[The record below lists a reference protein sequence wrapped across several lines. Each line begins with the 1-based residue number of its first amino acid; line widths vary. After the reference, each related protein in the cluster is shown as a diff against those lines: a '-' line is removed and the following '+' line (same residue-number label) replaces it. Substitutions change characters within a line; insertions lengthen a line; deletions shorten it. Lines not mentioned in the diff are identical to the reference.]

1 MFFSCL
7 SIYLLAQIYTM
18 WHILYNIDAKIIYA
32 EIVGA
37 VEFGCYLNHYF
48 SNLYCQVLAIMN

>member
-1 MFFSCL
+1 M
-7 SIYLLAQIYTM
+7 LAQIYTI

-37 VEFGCYLNHYF
+37 FELGRYLNRYF
-48 SNLYCQVLAIMN
+48 PNLYCPVLAIMN